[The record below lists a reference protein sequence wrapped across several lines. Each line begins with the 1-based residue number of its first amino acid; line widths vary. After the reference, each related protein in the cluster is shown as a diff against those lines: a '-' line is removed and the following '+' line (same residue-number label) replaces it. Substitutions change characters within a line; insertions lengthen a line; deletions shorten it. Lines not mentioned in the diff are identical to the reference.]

1 MTANGNRSD
10 DEQAIV
16 AIIEDMF
23 AAISW
28 DADNPPDLARFVAA
42 VLPEATVV
50 PSARPLAPTDIT
62 AFSQRMAGLYAE
74 GAMKTFDERPLGTVV
89 QVFGNIAVAL
99 GGFEA
104 VVDGGAPGRG
114 ANAFVFVKDAEDWR
128 IAAMA
133 WDNEREALQL
143 PSILQQ

>member
-1 MTANGNRSD
+1 MTANGSRSD

-23 AAISW
+23 AAVSW
-28 DADNPPDLARFVAA
+28 DADSPPDLARFGAA

-50 PSARPLAPTDIT
+50 PAARPLAPTDIA
-62 AFSQRMAGLYAE
+62 AFARRMAGLYAD
-74 GAMKTFDERPLGTVV
+74 GAMKIFDERPLGTIVN
-89 QVFGNIAVAL
+89 VFGNIAVAL

-104 VVDGGAPGRG
+104 IVDGGAPGRG
-114 ANAFVFVKDAEDWR
+114 ANAFLFVRETEGWR

-133 WDNEREALQL
+133 WDNEHESAKLPPALL
-143 PSILQQ
+143 

>member
-28 DADNPPDLARFVAA
+28 DGESPPDLARFGAA

-50 PSARPLAPTDIT
+50 PSARPLAPTSIAT
-62 AFSQRMAGLYAE
+62 FSQRMASLYVD
-74 GAMKTFDERPLGTVV
+74 GAMKIFDERALGTVV

-104 VVDGGAPGRG
+104 IVDDGAPGRG
-114 ANAFVFVKDAEDWR
+114 ANAFLFVKEPEGWR

-133 WDNEREALQL
+133 WDNEREGVQL
-143 PSILQQ
+143 PPGLR